1 MRHPKKTHKRKR
13 GGFLEGIL
21 PASVT
26 NLFAST
32 PPPPEQVIKKPT
44 QAATEVVEKSAKLA
58 NVEAT
63 QTPEGVPGSETSP
76 DQAKLIGGRRRRKTR
91 KHRRRSHRR

>member
-13 GGFLEGIL
+13 GGFLEGYL
-21 PASVT
+21 PESVT
-26 NLFAST
+26 KLFAST
-32 PPPPEQVIKKPT
+32 PPPPEQVLEKPT
-44 QAATEVVEKSAKLA
+44 QAATQVVKKSAELA

-63 QTPEGVPGSETSP
+63 QSPEGVPGSETSVEE
-76 DQAKLIGGRRRRKTR
+76 AKLAGGRRRRKTR

>member
-13 GGFLEGIL
+13 GGGFFEEYISGPLSRLTG
-21 PASVT
+21 T
-26 NLFAST
+26 T
-32 PPPPEQVIKKPT
+32 PPPPEQVIEKPT
-44 QAATEVVEKSAKLA
+44 QAATQVVEKSAELV

-63 QTPEGVPGSETSP
+63 QSPEGVPGSETSP

-91 KHRRRSHRR
+91 KHKSRRR